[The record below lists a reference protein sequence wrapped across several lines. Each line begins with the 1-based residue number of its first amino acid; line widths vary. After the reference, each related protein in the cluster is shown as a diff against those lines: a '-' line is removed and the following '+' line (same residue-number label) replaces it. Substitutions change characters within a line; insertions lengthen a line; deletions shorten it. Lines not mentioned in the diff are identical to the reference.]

1 MKTLLLFAAVAASFC
16 AATVAEAQNAST
28 TSRNNATATA
38 SGTTA
43 TPTTATITRRDKR
56 SISRQKT
63 VSQTTLAA
71 PTSGIDGVIARAARS
86 GDPVQMVNPA
96 APAAYGTGRDVTRHE
111 VDDPYQRP
119 QGIKLV
125 TVEF

>member
-1 MKTLLLFAAVAASFC
+1 MKTLFLIAAVAAGFC
-16 AATVAEAQNAST
+16 MATPARAQNASA

-38 SGTTA
+38 SGGTA
-43 TPTTATITRRDKR
+43 TATITRRN
-56 SISRQKT
+56 SRT
-63 VSQTTLAA
+63 VVRRQQTAQTAIVTQ
-71 PTSGIDGVIARAARS
+71 TSGIDGVIARATRS
-86 GDPVQMVNPA
+86 GDPVQMVNPT
-96 APAAYGTGRDVTRHE
+96 APASYGTGRDVTRHE